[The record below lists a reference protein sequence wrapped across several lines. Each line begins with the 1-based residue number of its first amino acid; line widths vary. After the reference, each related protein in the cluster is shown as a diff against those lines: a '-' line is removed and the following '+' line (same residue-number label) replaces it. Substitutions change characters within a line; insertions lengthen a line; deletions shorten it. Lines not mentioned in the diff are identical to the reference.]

1 MDRQLSPSDQLARE
15 VEQGQQEKPWQRYL
29 DAELGLRNYWY
40 PALFSHEL
48 PEGEMQPLTLLGERL
63 FFKRIDGKVY
73 CIEDRC
79 LHRGVPFSARPE
91 CYTKHTLTCWY
102 HGFTYDWRDGR
113 LVQILT
119 EADSALP
126 GKVRLNAYPTAEVKQ
141 VIFVW
146 IGDGKPVDLREDTQP
161 RLWDDHLVT
170 YPVLRKIL

>member
-79 LHRGVPFSARPE
+79 LHRGARQ
-91 CYTKHTLTCWY
+91 LTRV
-102 HGFTYDWRDGR
+102 G
-113 LVQILT
+113 
-119 EADSALP
+119 AASLP
-126 GKVRLNAYPTAEVKQ
+126 GRDNNQERT
-141 VIFVW
+141 
-146 IGDGKPVDLREDTQP
+146 TSMTT
-161 RLWDDHLVT
+161 VT
-170 YPVLRKIL
+170 FYHSVM